1 MPEHLVHIV
10 VELYYT
16 SKYLDVHMRMMLVD
30 LSSDKFLYITVLFKV
45 SVMFLEILMVND
57 CRALNVQVNE
67 ERR

>member
-1 MPEHLVHIV
+1 VPEHLVHIV

-16 SKYLDVHMRMMLVD
+16 SKHLDVHMRMMLVD

-45 SVMFLEILMVND
+45 SVIFLEILMVND